1 METSKF
7 RVGDVVKLKSG
18 GPAMTVIAYD
28 PDRDG
33 EYKCPYTTCSWFSSD
48 NCQEK
53 GRFPVEAIDV
63 VAPIK
68 LQSWTSYST
77 PAPLVDGLGQR
88 HSHDNGVTWKSGAY
102 CYCYSYL
109 YW

>member
-18 GPAMTVIAYD
+18 GLMMTVVASGTSDYVGCTWFKSDGGGTSGNFPEEALDIVD
-28 PDRDG
+28 P
-33 EYKCPYTTCSWFSSD
+33 T
-48 NCQEK
+48 
-53 GRFPVEAIDV
+53 
-63 VAPIK
+63 K
-68 LQSWTSYST
+68 LQVWTTSA
-77 PAPLVDGLGQR
+77 PAFLYDWIGQR
-88 HSHDNGVTWKSGAY
+88 HSHDNGTTWKSGAY